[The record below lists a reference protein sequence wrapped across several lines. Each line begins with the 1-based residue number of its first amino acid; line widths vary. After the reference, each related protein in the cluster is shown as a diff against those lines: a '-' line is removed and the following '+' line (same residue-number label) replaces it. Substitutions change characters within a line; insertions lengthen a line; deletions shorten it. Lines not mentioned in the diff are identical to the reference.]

1 MVTWGLTP
9 TTQRVAEWVLARWPQ
24 LRITSGRRSLDEQIR
39 VMTRNTRRYGR
50 DWIQQTYRATP
61 LVRRIVDAVAG
72 ATDDGLDAAIETVI
86 RTADESEQYSLSR
99 HLTGHAFDCAWPGE
113 EGEAIAIAIR
123 EHPCVEKVITREG
136 GLRILHIQCREE
148 SCSDTESSSV

>member
-50 DWIQQTYRATP
+50 DWIQR
-61 LVRRIVDAVAG
+61 
-72 ATDDGLDAAIETVI
+72 
-86 RTADESEQYSLSR
+86 LSR
-99 HLTGHAFDCAWPGE
+99 AKADYGYSTSNVGRNHAP
-113 EGEAIAIAIR
+113 IR
-123 EHPCVEKVITREG
+123 NHHRSKLAHERFAK
-136 GLRILHIQCREE
+136 
-148 SCSDTESSSV
+148 

>member
-61 LVRRIVDAVAG
+61 LVRRIVDAVVG
-72 ATDDGLDAAIETVI
+72 AINVLRA
-86 RTADESEQYSLSR
+86 
-99 HLTGHAFDCAWPGE
+99 GHARLACEVSGAVMPPAAGTHRSDSGA
-113 EGEAIAIAIR
+113 A
-123 EHPCVEKVITREG
+123 
-136 GLRILHIQCREE
+136 QCRA
-148 SCSDTESSSV
+148 